1 MEAAQM
7 PQFVPNKTTSI
18 FQIMCNKYAKLMRPK
33 KVTNEIDHLSVKPF
47 SGADIQHLS
56 SFQYLFFCVQL
67 PIKFK
72 NALPCSDAA
81 SFLCL

>member
-1 MEAAQM
+1 M
-7 PQFVPNKTTSI
+7 PQFASNKTTLI
-18 FQIMCNKYAKLMRPK
+18 LKIMCNKYAKLMRPK
-33 KVTNEIDHLSVKPF
+33 NITNEIDHLSVKPI

-72 NALPCSDAA
+72 NAL
-81 SFLCL
+81 LWL